1 MKRSTLI
8 TSIVAGAILASC
20 SGGESDVAD
29 STAPTTVESTTPVP
43 TVAPT
48 STSTST
54 PPPTTTPATS
64 TTTTGAPAST
74 AASTTPATSAPTT
87 EEAVVAGLDA
97 SQEAFFYAIYNL
109 DATDGLERVRAT
121 TTGESLERGLAI
133 YEEIVGNGWRA
144 RPNPDV
150 PDRSI
155 VVEPV
160 NMIDSSTA
168 ELTICQVGSAVVY
181 APGAN
186 ADGSDLIVNDEIGV
200 RLMRA
205 TMVLEGGVWKLSS
218 GTTTEDLEGPEACDA
233 F

>member
-1 MKRSTLI
+1 MKRSALT
-8 TSIVAGAILASC
+8 TSIVGITILASC
-20 SGGESDVAD
+20 GGGGNDTAD
-29 STAPTTVESTTPVP
+29 PTTPTTIESTAPAP

-48 STSTST
+48 STSTT
-54 PPPTTTPATS
+54 MPPPTTS
-64 TTTTGAPAST
+64 SITTTSQAPPGTT
-74 AASTTPATSAPTT
+74 APTTPATTAPTT
-87 EEAVVAGLDA
+87 EEAIVAGFDA
-97 SQEAFFYAIYNL
+97 SQEAFFYAVYNL
-109 DATDGLERVRAT
+109 DAADGLDRMRAT

-133 YEEIVGNGWRA
+133 YEEIVSNGWRA

-160 NMIDSSTA
+160 NIIDSSTA
-168 ELTICQVGSAVVY
+168 ALTICQVGSAVVY

-186 ADGSDLIVNDEIGV
+186 ADGSDLIINDEIGV

-205 TMVLEGGVWKLSS
+205 TMVLEGGVWKLFS